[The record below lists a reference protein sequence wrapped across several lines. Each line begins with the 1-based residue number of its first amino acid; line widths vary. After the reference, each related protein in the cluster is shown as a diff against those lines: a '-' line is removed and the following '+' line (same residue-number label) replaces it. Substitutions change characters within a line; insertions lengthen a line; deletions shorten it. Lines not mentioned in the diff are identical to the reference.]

1 MKMSLLGNYF
11 VCYKVHNLCVMNN
24 SQEEDKP
31 STGEHTIDDLFIYN
45 MVKTDK
51 RSMSL
56 VVT

>member
-1 MKMSLLGNYF
+1 MSLLGNYF